1 MTAEEIK
8 AMMIDLEEEHEY
20 VGLRFEERAY
30 QVGDIVA
37 NSKSNMDRVDERDFP
52 VYGTEEYDEMP
63 ELPGASSWSR
73 EARSLDTIDEY
84 WIFEAHCYIVVGET
98 GWFDDVDGEVLDDD
112 EVVIEDATVA
122 VVIK

>member
-52 VYGTEEYDEMP
+52 VYGTE
-63 ELPGASSWSR
+63 
-73 EARSLDTIDEY
+73 
-84 WIFEAHCYIVVGET
+84 
-98 GWFDDVDGEVLDDD
+98 
-112 EVVIEDATVA
+112 
-122 VVIK
+122 